1 MLDQLSHAIELR
13 QSGKLKEANDILV
26 DLANKYPE
34 DAMVNYQCAWS
45 FDVMGL
51 EKEAVPYYE
60 KAISL
65 GLPDEDMK
73 EAYLGLGSTYRTIG
87 EYQKSK
93 VLLQKAIERYDSNSL
108 KVFLAMTHYNLS
120 EHKEAMEILLKVVAE
135 TSNDEGIVGYKKAIE
150 YYSDKLDQLW

>member
-1 MLDQLSHAIELR
+1 MIDQLNHAIELR
-13 QSGKLKEANDILV
+13 QSGKFKEANDKLV
-26 DLANKYPE
+26 NLAIKHPE

-45 FDVMGL
+45 FDLLGL
-51 EKEAVPYYE
+51 EKDAVPYYE
-60 KAISL
+60 KAIGL

-93 VLLQKAIERYDSNSL
+93 ELLQKAIEKYDLKSL
-108 KVFLAMTHYNLS
+108 RVFLAMTHYNLN
-120 EHKEAMEILLKVVAE
+120 EHKEAMEILLKIIAE
-135 TSNDEGIVGYKKAIE
+135 TSNDESVIGYKKAIE